1 MRALL
6 SRFFLIL
13 TWSPGKIRFSG
24 CSLAHNAFWR
34 KFANSVKSGCVSREL
49 KTTGVISRRAGIFK
63 NFPLQKLGSARG
75 SRAGAGVAPA
85 QIGIRKSKT
94 SRWRAAALIALNLFM
109 IAHIIQ
115 WRVTGKTISP
125 IEPSETMQTIQG
137 GFVNAGFI
145 FFSLAILATLIFG
158 RFVCGWGCHI
168 LALQDLCGWLLKK
181 MGLHPKPFRSRLL
194 VYVPLIG
201 ALYMFVW
208 PVLYRS
214 IWNPEHQPLIPK
226 FTNHLVTTN
235 FWQTFPSVAVAIP
248 FLFVCGFMTVYFLGQ
263 KGFCTYA
270 CPYGGFFGLADK
282 FSPGKIRVTPAC
294 NQCGHC
300 TATCTSNVLVH
311 AEVKQYG
318 MVVDPG
324 CMKCMDC
331 VSVCPNDALYFGF
344 GKPTILV
351 PKSDAIRKNYSLTWP
366 EEIIGT
372 VVFLGSFLAVRGVY
386 ALVPFLMALGWATVT
401 TFLTL
406 KMWRLFRARELSFY
420 RFNLKSSGNIRKAG
434 WAFAAFACAWIG
446 LNAHSGWVRYHEFR
460 GNIAFQKIQVPD
472 ELALAQANPARW
484 LRPADREN
492 IVEGKKHYDAASRL
506 GLFVNN
512 EALPKLAWF
521 EYLLSNAE
529 QSVQVLSLAAA
540 YQKGESKALSLY
552 YRGAILNRLG
562 RYEEARASLDEAL
575 AERDDLILARQEK
588 GESLWQLGHRDEAIS
603 VWTDAVQRN
612 ARLALANNE
621 LAGAERSLGK
631 LEEATAHERQADQ
644 FTPKDPLYHWMLGR
658 RLQDLGMTELAE
670 KHFQQADQ
678 VDPGNGT
685 PHNR

>member
-1 MRALL
+1 ML
-6 SRFFLIL
+6 
-13 TWSPGKIRFSG
+13 
-24 CSLAHNAFWR
+24 
-34 KFANSVKSGCVSREL
+34 
-49 KTTGVISRRAGIFK
+49 SRRAT
-63 NFPLQKLGSARG
+63 
-75 SRAGAGVAPA
+75 AGVADAGYSNVPGYTKT
-85 QIGIRKSKT
+85 GIRKSKT

-115 WRVTGKTISP
+115 WRVMGKTVSP
-125 IEPSETMQTIQG
+125 IEPSETMHTLQK

-145 FFSLAILATLIFG
+145 FFALAILATLILG

-208 PVLYRS
+208 PTAYRMFH
-214 IWNPEHQPLIPK
+214 NPENAPLFPE

-248 FLFVCGFMTVYFLGQ
+248 FLFICGFVTVYFLGQ

-351 PKSDAIRKNYSLTWP
+351 PKSNAIRKSYSLTWP
-366 EEIIGT
+366 EEIVGAL
-372 VVFLGSFLAVRGVY
+372 VFPGSFLAVRGVY
-386 ALVPFLMALGWATVT
+386 ALVPFLMALGCATVT

-406 KMWRLFRARELSFY
+406 KLWRLLRAKELSFY
-420 RFNLKSSGNIRKAG
+420 RFNLKSSGKIRKAG

-446 LNAHSGWVRYHEFR
+446 LNAHCGWVRYHEFL
-460 GNIAFQKIQVPD
+460 GNRAFQKIKLPD
-472 ELALAQANPARW
+472 ELALAQSNPARW
-484 LRPADREN
+484 LSPADREN
-492 IVEGKKHYDAASRL
+492 ILRGKEHYQAASNV
-506 GLFVNN
+506 GLFVNS

-521 EYLLSNAE
+521 EYLLGDAK
-529 QSVQVLSLAAA
+529 QSVQTLGDAAA
-540 YQKGESKALSLY
+540 HQSGESKALSLY

-562 RYEEARASLDEAL
+562 RYEEAQASLDEAL

-588 GESLWQLGHRDEAIS
+588 GESLWQLGRREEAIS
-603 VWTDAVQRN
+603 VWTDAVERN
-612 ARLALANNE
+612 ARLVLVNNE
-621 LAGAERSLGK
+621 LAGAKRLSGK
-631 LEEATAHERQADQ
+631 LEEAAAHEKQADQ
-644 FTPKDPLYHWMLGR
+644 FTPNDPFYHWILAR
-658 RLQDLGMTELAE
+658 RLQDLGMAELAD
-670 KHFQQADQ
+670 KHFQQAGDLDTDKGGPQ
-678 VDPGNGT
+678 L
-685 PHNR
+685 H

>member
-1 MRALL
+1 M
-6 SRFFLIL
+6 
-13 TWSPGKIRFSG
+13 
-24 CSLAHNAFWR
+24 
-34 KFANSVKSGCVSREL
+34 KSGCISREL
-49 KTTGVISRRAGIFK
+49 KTTGPISRRAT
-63 NFPLQKLGSARG
+63 
-75 SRAGAGVAPA
+75 AGASAFAKATAGQAVPGYSKT
-85 QIGIRKSKT
+85 GIRKSKT

-115 WRVTGKTISP
+115 WQIMGKTVSP
-125 IEPSETMQTIQG
+125 IEPSETMYTLQR

-168 LALQDLCGWLLKK
+168 LALQDFCGWLLKK

-208 PVLYRS
+208 PVVYRS

-372 VVFLGSFLAVRGVY
+372 LVFLGSFLAVRGVY

-552 YRGAILNRLG
+552 YRGAILNRMG

-588 GESLWQLGHRDEAIS
+588 GESLWQLGHKDEAIS
-603 VWTDAVQRN
+603 IWTDAVQRN

-658 RLQDLGMTELAE
+658 RLQDLGMTDLAE

>member
-1 MRALL
+1 MVEQAG
-6 SRFFLIL
+6 
-13 TWSPGKIRFSG
+13 PG
-24 CSLAHNAFWR
+24 CSLACAVFWSR
-34 KFANSVKSGCVSREL
+34 FANFVKSGCISREL
-49 KTTGVISRRAGIFK
+49 KAAGIS
-63 NFPLQKLGSARG
+63 PSATLEVNVPG
-75 SRAGAGVAPA
+75 YNKA
-85 QIGIRKSKT
+85 GIRKSKT

-115 WRVTGKTISP
+115 WQIMGKTVSP
-125 IEPSETMQTIQG
+125 IEPSETMYTLQK

-145 FFSLAILATLIFG
+145 FFGLAILATLLFG

-208 PVLYRS
+208 PTAYRMFH
-214 IWNPEHQPLIPK
+214 NPENAPLIPE

-248 FLFVCGFMTVYFLGQ
+248 FLFICGFVTVYFLGQ

-282 FSPGKIRVTPAC
+282 FWPGKIRVTPAC

-331 VSVCPNDALYFGF
+331 VSVCPTNALYFGF
-344 GKPTILV
+344 GKPTLLA
-351 PKSDAIRKNYSLTWP
+351 PKSNAIRKSYSLTWP
-366 EEIIGT
+366 EEIVGAL
-372 VVFLGSFLAVRGVY
+372 VFLGSFLAVRGVY
-386 ALVPFLMALGWATVT
+386 ALVPFLMALGSATVT

-406 KMWRLFRARELSFY
+406 KLWRLLRAKELSFY
-420 RFNLKSSGNIRKAG
+420 RFNLKSSGKIRKAG
-434 WAFAAFACAWIG
+434 WAFAALACAWIG
-446 LNAHSGWVRYHEFR
+446 LNAHCGWVRYHEFL
-460 GNIAFQKIQVPD
+460 GNRAFQKIKLPD

-484 LRPADREN
+484 LSPADREN
-492 IVEGKKHYDAASRL
+492 ILRGEEHLHGASKL
-506 GLFVNN
+506 GLFVNS

-521 EYLLSNAE
+521 EYLLGDAK
-529 QSVQVLSLAAA
+529 QSVQTLGDAAA
-540 YQKGESKALSLY
+540 HQSGEAKALSLY

-562 RYEEARASLDEAL
+562 RYEEAQASLDEAL

-588 GESLWQLGHRDEAIS
+588 GESLWQLGRREEAVS
-603 VWTDAVQRN
+603 VWTDAVERN
-612 ARLALANNE
+612 ERLVLVNNE
-621 LAGAERSLGK
+621 LAGAKRLSGK
-631 LEEATAHERQADQ
+631 LEEAAAHEKQADQ
-644 FTPKDPLYHWMLGR
+644 FTPNDPFYHWILAR
-658 RLQDLGMTELAE
+658 RLQDLGMAELAD
-670 KHFQQADQ
+670 KHFQQAGDLDTDKGGPQ
-678 VDPGNGT
+678 L
-685 PHNR
+685 R

>member
-1 MRALL
+1 MAQD
-6 SRFFLIL
+6 
-13 TWSPGKIRFSG
+13 
-24 CSLAHNAFWR
+24 AFWR

-49 KTTGVISRRAGIFK
+49 RSAGLLSRRAT
-63 NFPLQKLGSARG
+63 
-75 SRAGAGVAPA
+75 AGVAEAGYSNAPGYTKT
-85 QIGIRKSKT
+85 GIRKSKT
-94 SRWRAAALIALNLFM
+94 GRWRAAALITLNLFM

-115 WRVTGKTISP
+115 WRVMGRTVSP
-125 IEPSETMQTIQG
+125 IEPSETMHTLQK

-145 FFSLAILATLIFG
+145 FFTLAILATLILG

-208 PVLYRS
+208 PTAYRMFH
-214 IWNPEHQPLIPK
+214 NPENAPLIPE

-248 FLFVCGFMTVYFLGQ
+248 FLFICGFVTVYFLGQ

-351 PKSDAIRKNYSLTWP
+351 PKSNAIRKSYSLTWP
-366 EEIIGT
+366 EEIVGAL
-372 VVFLGSFLAVRGVY
+372 VFLGSFLAVRGVY
-386 ALVPFLMALGWATVT
+386 ALVPFLMALGSATVT

-406 KMWRLFRARELSFY
+406 KLWRLLRAKELSFY
-420 RFNLKSSGNIRKAG
+420 RFNLKSSGKIRKAG
-434 WAFAAFACAWIG
+434 WAFAALACAWIG
-446 LNAHSGWVRYHEFR
+446 LNAHCGWVRYQEFL
-460 GNIAFQKIQVPD
+460 GNLAFQKIKLPD
-472 ELALAQANPARW
+472 ELALAQPNPARW
-484 LRPADREN
+484 LSLSPADREN
-492 IVEGKKHYDAASRL
+492 ILGGKEHYQAASSV
-506 GLFVNN
+506 GLFVNS

-521 EYLLSNAE
+521 EYLLGDAK
-529 QSVQVLSLAAA
+529 QSVQTLGDAAA
-540 YQKGESKALSLY
+540 HQSGEAKALSLY

-562 RYEEARASLDEAL
+562 RYEEASASLDEAL
-575 AERDDLILARQEK
+575 GERDDLILARQEK
-588 GESLWQLGHRDEAIS
+588 GESLWQLGRREEAIS
-603 VWTDAVQRN
+603 VWTDAVERS
-612 ARLALANNE
+612 ARLVLVNNE
-621 LAGAERSLGK
+621 LAGAKRLSGK
-631 LEEATAHERQADQ
+631 LDEAAAHEQQADQ
-644 FTPKDPLYHWMLGR
+644 FTPNDPFYHWILAR
-658 RLQDLGMTELAE
+658 RLQDLGMAELAD
-670 KHFQQADQ
+670 KHFQQAGDLATDKGGPQ
-678 VDPGNGT
+678 L
-685 PHNR
+685 R

>member
-1 MRALL
+1 MARD
-6 SRFFLIL
+6 
-13 TWSPGKIRFSG
+13 
-24 CSLAHNAFWR
+24 AFWR

-49 KTTGVISRRAGIFK
+49 RTSGLISRRDTAGGFAFGK
-63 NFPLQKLGSARG
+63 AT
-75 SRAGAGVAPA
+75 AGQAVPGYTKT
-85 QIGIRKSKT
+85 GIRKSKT
-94 SRWRAAALIALNLFM
+94 SRWRGAALITLNLFM

-115 WRVTGKTISP
+115 WRVMGKTVSP
-125 IEPSETMQTIQG
+125 IEPSETMHTLQK

-145 FFSLAILATLIFG
+145 FFTLAILATLILG

-181 MGLHPKPFRSRLL
+181 IGLHPKPFRSRLL

-208 PVLYRS
+208 PTAYRMFH
-214 IWNPEHQPLIPK
+214 NPENAPLIPE

-248 FLFVCGFMTVYFLGQ
+248 FLFICGFVTVYFLGQ

-351 PKSDAIRKNYSLTWP
+351 PKSNAIRKSYSLTWP
-366 EEIIGT
+366 EEIVGAL
-372 VVFLGSFLAVRGVY
+372 VFLGSFLAVRGVY
-386 ALVPFLMALGWATVT
+386 ALVPFLMALGCATVT

-406 KMWRLFRARELSFY
+406 KFWRLLRAKELSFY
-420 RFNLKSSGNIRKAG
+420 RFNLKSSGTIRKAG
-434 WAFAAFACAWIG
+434 WAFTAFACAWIG
-446 LNAHSGWVRYHEFR
+446 LNAHCGWVRYHEFL
-460 GNIAFQKIQVPD
+460 GNRAFQKIKLPD

-484 LRPADREN
+484 LSPADREN
-492 IVEGKKHYDAASRL
+492 ILGGKQHYQAASSV
-506 GLFVNN
+506 GLFVNS

-521 EYLLSNAE
+521 EYLLGDAK
-529 QSVQVLSLAAA
+529 QSVQTLGDAAA
-540 YQKGESKALSLY
+540 HQSGESKALSLY

-562 RYEEARASLDEAL
+562 RYEEAQASLDEAL
-575 AERDDLILARQEK
+575 VERDDLILARQEK
-588 GESLWQLGHRDEAIS
+588 GESLWQLGRREEAIS
-603 VWTDAVQRN
+603 VWTDAVERN
-612 ARLALANNE
+612 ARLVLVNNE
-621 LAGAERSLGK
+621 LAGAKRLSGK
-631 LEEATAHERQADQ
+631 LEEAAAHEKQADQ
-644 FTPKDPLYHWMLGR
+644 FTPNEAFYHWVLAR
-658 RLQDLGMTELAE
+658 RLQDLGMTELAD
-670 KHFQQADQ
+670 KHFQQAVQ
-678 VDPGNGT
+678 LDPSNEL
-685 PHNR
+685 PDER